1 MSILTAERACCLQ
14 AERALREAL
23 GVEEYGSIDG
33 GSGGLSGSSVANS
46 PGGVGR
52 TGSGRSS
59 SAESV
64 LLGDLADGGKP
75 VVKLLNGL
83 RQDRGEVAHIW
94 PMNYCL
100 KPWSGAV
107 FLARCKSG
115 VLQYVAWQIFCTL
128 IALIATN
135 IKCPHAP
142 AGTGN
147 CYNEANPSP
156 RYVYLWTQL
165 TLNFSQAWALYCLT

>member
-1 MSILTAERACCLQ
+1 MQEVF
-14 AERALREAL
+14 
-23 GVEEYGSIDG
+23 GDEEYGSADT
-33 GSGGLSGSSVANS
+33 GSGGLGGFS
-46 PGGVGR
+46 PGGASR

-64 LLGDLADGGKP
+64 LLSDLADGGKP
-75 VVKLLNGL
+75 VVKLLN
-83 RQDRGEVAHIW
+83 RMREEKGEVAHIW
-94 PMNYCL
+94 PMNYWL

-115 VLQYVAWQIFCTL
+115 VLQYVGWQIFCTF
-128 IALIATN
+128 IALVTTN

-142 AGTGN
+142 AGTNN

-156 RYVYLWTQL
+156 EYAYLWTQL